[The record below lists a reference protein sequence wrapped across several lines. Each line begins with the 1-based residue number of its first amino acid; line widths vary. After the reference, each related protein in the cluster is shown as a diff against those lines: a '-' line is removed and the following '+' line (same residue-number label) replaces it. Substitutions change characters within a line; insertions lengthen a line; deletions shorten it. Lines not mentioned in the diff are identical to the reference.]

1 MFQIASSVISIGLE
15 RFSSGFLKGAT
26 VEARLKGPVLKQLFI
41 LNPAIDD
48 VKRLYTHQPFLTTG
62 LDGIDVLVR
71 YLRLPLTKDQDIQE
85 ALAFQAEPLLPYDA
99 EQAFLAH
106 QTLAKDQEG
115 TDLVLLAVR
124 KESVQKHIE
133 QWQDVSIEPEKIAC
147 VQSALCR
154 FGATYLSATK
164 IYLILHMQQHTMT
177 CVLIKEGK
185 LMASFGQQEGLGPLF
200 TAQTAEGLES
210 LPQEEAEWQAMSQQ
224 NHSLGAAVKRLQRT
238 VTKMGYA
245 LAKELRGE
253 SIEGIA
259 VTGEAADWKGL
270 DVVLVQPLN
279 LPLMSCEPV
288 GEFSAQDL
296 LSYAVPIG
304 LAIGSLPGQTD
315 GVDFRQQELSYPYP
329 WMRLKTP
336 LIAYFVA
343 SLLLSLAFYFFS
355 QHYLAYQEDQIR
367 QTYVELLAGM
377 GKAYDQFE
385 TEFMAK
391 NPQARADSDGQIMGI
406 QDLTQEDL
414 IERLNFVQKDLQ
426 STPDSFP
433 LFANIPRVSDVLAWL
448 TQHPAVAA
456 LDEKGNPQ
464 TRLQIESFN
473 YTMVKRPQQSKKQD
487 KYQVK
492 VELELTS
499 STPKWA
505 REFHDA
511 LIAPNEWV
519 DPKGEIKW
527 SANRG
532 KYKTSFYLKDKTLYP
547 SS

>member
-1 MFQIASSVISIGLE
+1 MFQITSSVISIGLE
-15 RFSSGFLKGAT
+15 RSSSGFLKGAT
-26 VEARLKGPVLKQLFI
+26 VEARLKGPALKQLFI

-48 VKRLYTHQPFLTTG
+48 VKRLYTRQPFLTTG

-71 YLRLPLTKDQDIQE
+71 YLRLPLTKDHDIQE
-85 ALAFQAEPLLPYDA
+85 ALAFQAEPLLPYPAD
-99 EQAFLAH
+99 QALLAH
-106 QTLAKDQEG
+106 QTLTKDQEG
-115 TDLVLLAVR
+115 TDLMLLAVR
-124 KESVQKHIE
+124 KESVQKHVE
-133 QWQDVSIEPEKIAC
+133 QWQEVSIEPEKIAC

-164 IYLILHMQQHTMT
+164 VYLILHVQQHTMT

-185 LMASFGQQEGLGPLF
+185 LVASFGQQEGLGPLF
-200 TAQTAEGLES
+200 TAQAAEGLES
-210 LPQEEAEWQAMSQQ
+210 LPQEEAEWQAVSRQ
-224 NHSLGAAVKRLQRT
+224 NNSLGEAVKRLQRS

-279 LPLMSCEPV
+279 LPLIPCESV
-288 GEFSAQDL
+288 EEFSSQEL

-304 LAIGSLPGQTD
+304 LAIGSLPGQAD
-315 GVDFRQQELSYPYP
+315 AVDFRQQELSYPHP

-336 LIAYFVA
+336 LIAYFAA

-377 GKAYDQFE
+377 GKTYDQFE

-391 NPQARADSDGQIMGI
+391 NPQARAESDGQIVEI
-406 QDLTQEDL
+406 QDLTKEDL

-426 STPDSFP
+426 ATPDSFP

-448 TQHPAVAA
+448 TQHPTVSA
-456 LDEKGNPQ
+456 LDENGKPQ

-473 YTMVKRPQQSKKQD
+473 YTMVKRPQQGKKQD

-511 LIAPNEWV
+511 LIAPNDWV